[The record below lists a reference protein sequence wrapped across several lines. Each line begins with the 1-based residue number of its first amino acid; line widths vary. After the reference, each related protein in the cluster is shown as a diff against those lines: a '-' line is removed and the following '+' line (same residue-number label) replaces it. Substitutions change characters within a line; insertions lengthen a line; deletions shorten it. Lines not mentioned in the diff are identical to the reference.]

1 MPKQYTI
8 TPLSELPL
16 RNDFMF
22 GQVMRTEKICKLFLE
37 ALLDIEIQQ
46 IKFLDRQKD
55 FTDSYEYHGIRLDVY
70 LKDEKGTVFNVEIQA
85 DRRDDLPRRVR
96 FYQSGIDR
104 GELPKGADYADLSE
118 SYIIFVCDF
127 DCFHIGKAVGERVSF
142 LKDTDVPY
150 EDGSH
155 VFFLNSRYTEANAS
169 KPILEFLDLV
179 RTNDME
185 KPYETPLGQMARERI
200 QEVRSDK
207 VLEVSYMTYAQKM
220 MDERRIG
227 YMDGLV
233 EGREEGREEGRKEG
247 RMEGREEGRKEGRK
261 EGREE
266 GRKEGRMEGQ
276 EEGRKEGREEE
287 FILTVQ
293 RMRQAGLDD
302 KIISLST
309 GRSME
314 AVRMVPKNT

>member
-8 TPLSELPL
+8 TPLSELSL
-16 RNDFMF
+16 RSDFMF
-22 GQVMRTEKICKLFLE
+22 GQVMRSEEICRLFLE
-37 ALLDIEIQQ
+37 ALLGIEIQQ

-70 LKDEKGTVFNVEIQA
+70 LKDDKDTVFNVEIQA
-85 DRRDDLPRRVR
+85 DRRDGLPKRVR

-104 GELPKGADYADLSE
+104 SELPKGADFASLSE

-127 DCFHIGKAVGERVSF
+127 DYFHIGKAVGERVAF

-185 KPYETPLGQMARERI
+185 KSYETPLGQRARKRI

-207 VLEVSYMTYAQKM
+207 ELEVSYMTYAQKM

-227 YMDGLV
+227 YLD
-233 EGREEGREEGRKEG
+233 GREEGLEEG
-247 RMEGREEGRKEGRK
+247 MEKGIEKGIEKAIIALRGVLEPTVIAERFKMSVDQV
-261 EGREE
+261 
-266 GRKEGRMEGQ
+266 MEILGQ
-276 EEGRKEGREEE
+276 K
-287 FILTVQ
+287 
-293 RMRQAGLDD
+293 
-302 KIISLST
+302 
-309 GRSME
+309 
-314 AVRMVPKNT
+314 

>member
-8 TPLSELPL
+8 TPLSELSL
-16 RNDFMF
+16 RSDFMF
-22 GQVMRTEKICKLFLE
+22 GQVMRSEEICRLFLE
-37 ALLDIEIQQ
+37 ALLGIEIQQ

-70 LKDEKGTVFNVEIQA
+70 LKDDKDTVFNVEIQA
-85 DRRDDLPRRVR
+85 DRRDGLPKRVR

-104 GELPKGADYADLSE
+104 SELPKGADFASLSE
-118 SYIIFVCDF
+118 SFIIFVCDF
-127 DCFHIGKAVGERVSF
+127 DYFHIGKAVGERVAF

-185 KPYETPLGQMARERI
+185 KPYETPLGQRARKRI

-207 VLEVSYMTYAQKM
+207 ALEVSYMTYAQKM

-227 YMDGLV
+227 YLD
-233 EGREEGREEGRKEG
+233 GREEGLEEG
-247 RMEGREEGRKEGRK
+247 MEKGMEEGLKK
-261 EGREE
+261 
-266 GRKEGRMEGQ
+266 
-276 EEGRKEGREEE
+276 
-287 FILTVQ
+287 
-293 RMRQAGLDD
+293 
-302 KIISLST
+302 
-309 GRSME
+309 
-314 AVRMVPKNT
+314 AVRALQGVLDPAVIAERFKMSLDQVMDILGQK

>member
-16 RNDFMF
+16 KSDYMF
-22 GQVMRTEKICKLFLE
+22 GQVMRSEEICKLFLD
-37 ALLDIEIQQ
+37 ALLGIEIQR
-46 IKFLDRQKD
+46 IEFLDRQKEMN
-55 FTDSYEYHGIRLDVY
+55 DSYEYHGIRLDVY

-85 DRRDDLPRRVR
+85 DRKDGLPRRVR

-104 GELPKGADYADLSE
+104 NELPKGADYASLSE

-155 VFFLNSRYTEANAS
+155 VYFLNSRYTEANAS

-179 RTNDME
+179 RTNDLE
-185 KPYETPLGQMARERI
+185 KPYETQLGQKARMRI

-207 VLEVSYMTYAQKM
+207 ELEVSYMTYAQKM
-220 MDERRIG
+220 MDERRLG
-227 YMDGLV
+227 Y
-233 EGREEGREEGRKEG
+233 EEGLRETIAAFKGILEPSVIAERLKLSLEQV
-247 RMEGREEGRKEGRK
+247 MDIL
-261 EGREE
+261 
-266 GRKEGRMEGQ
+266 GQ
-276 EEGRKEGREEE
+276 E
-287 FILTVQ
+287 
-293 RMRQAGLDD
+293 
-302 KIISLST
+302 
-309 GRSME
+309 
-314 AVRMVPKNT
+314 

>member
-8 TPLSELPL
+8 TPLSELSL
-16 RNDFMF
+16 RSDFMF
-22 GQVMRTEKICKLFLE
+22 GQVMRSEEICRLFLE
-37 ALLDIEIQQ
+37 ALLGIEIQQ

-70 LKDEKGTVFNVEIQA
+70 LKDDKDTVFNVEIQA
-85 DRRDDLPRRVR
+85 DRRDGLPKRVR

-104 GELPKGADYADLSE
+104 SELPKGADFASLSE

-127 DCFHIGKAVGERVSF
+127 DYFHIGKAVGERVAF

-185 KPYETPLGQMARERI
+185 KSYETPLGQRARKRI

-207 VLEVSYMTYAQKM
+207 ELEVSYMTYAQKM

-227 YMDGLV
+227 YLD
-233 EGREEGREEGRKEG
+233 GREEGLEEG
-247 RMEGREEGRKEGRK
+247 MEKGMEKGMEEGLKK
-261 EGREE
+261 
-266 GRKEGRMEGQ
+266 
-276 EEGRKEGREEE
+276 
-287 FILTVQ
+287 
-293 RMRQAGLDD
+293 
-302 KIISLST
+302 
-309 GRSME
+309 
-314 AVRMVPKNT
+314 AVRALQGVLDPVVIAERFKMSLEQVMDILGQK